1 MIKVK
6 RINETPTMISHE
18 HTDPANGT
26 LHIVNM
32 DNAAYVELSR
42 DSAHIRV
49 VFTDGTDLNLN
60 CASADTAKTE
70 FIKLRR
76 TMEGI

>member
-1 MIKVK
+1 MRPPAMI
-6 RINETPTMISHE
+6 THE

-26 LHIVNM
+26 LQIVNL
-32 DNAAYVELSR
+32 DNAAYIELSR
-42 DSAHIRV
+42 ESAHIRV
-49 VFTDGTDLNLN
+49 VFTDNTAVNLN

>member
-1 MIKVK
+1 MI
-6 RINETPTMISHE
+6 THE

-26 LHIVNM
+26 LHLVNL
-32 DNAAYVELSR
+32 DNASYVELTR

-49 VFTDGTDLNLN
+49 VFTDDTEVNLN

-76 TMEGI
+76 KMEGI

>member
-1 MIKVK
+1 MI
-6 RINETPTMISHE
+6 THE

-26 LHIVNM
+26 LHLINL
-32 DNAAYVELSR
+32 DNVAYVELAR
-42 DSAHIRV
+42 DSAHIRL
-49 VFTDGTDLNLN
+49 VFADETTVNLN

>member
-1 MIKVK
+1 MI
-6 RINETPTMISHE
+6 THE

-26 LHIVNM
+26 LHMVNL
-32 DNAAYVELSR
+32 DNAAYAELSR

-49 VFTDGTDLNLN
+49 VFADGTEVNLN

-70 FIKLRR
+70 YIKLRR
-76 TMEGI
+76 KMEGM